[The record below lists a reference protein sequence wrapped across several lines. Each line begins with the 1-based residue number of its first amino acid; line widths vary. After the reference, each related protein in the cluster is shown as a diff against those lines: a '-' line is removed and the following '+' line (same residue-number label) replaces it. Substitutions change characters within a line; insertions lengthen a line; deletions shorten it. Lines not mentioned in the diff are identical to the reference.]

1 MLLLKQISE
10 AAEITPAPP
19 EVQEMGLREVIGG
32 LLTRDP
38 ATRLTLAQLRLN
50 AWLTDYDK
58 QPLPLQPE
66 SNVKVSPEE
75 IEQAVTN
82 RSTIKFGSA
91 SGPSALGAALSLCGT
106 GDSTFGWLRI
116 GSNTIRKRSNLAEAN
131 FYRAIAASGHLAPHL
146 PIIYSISGAE
156 SSSDEFLRLSATEG
170 IGREGGASS
179 SGHANYGAKPK
190 RARSSFGLSFG
201 GSLKRMVSFSG
212 GSPKRMASF
221 GGSSPKRMASFG
233 GSSPKRMVSLTATT
247 SSDGAAAMTLLPREA
262 ASTSAAMATSGLPKA
277 VSFDLPSGELPR
289 FDLPSGELPSV
300 GGADATDAAVA
311 IVADAA
317 VAIVVEAGVMGDVG
331 GGDLGGGDPST
342 APAPVEAAPTVTRAI
357 TTRTA
362 APSRSLAG
370 TTEDVVHILMGDLVT
385 GMSLP
390 CAMSFLMGVRTAT
403 ANDLGPEQATP
414 NAALGGS
421 MRSMAPERAAQMLT
435 AEEKEAGAVPL
446 HRYLEFLDT
455 ISTSRTLG
463 FRIDAAKTVVN
474 GALDLLPLPEGM
486 TLNTLSDEA
495 QIAEAIAIFL
505 QRDAGL
511 AAATLLKLKT
521 LEAAL
526 LRSSFFARHVF
537 LRTTMLLVFDD
548 AHRAK
553 GVDLKI
559 MNFGS
564 SYALPQSMTV
574 KHTEPWDGTAEC
586 HEDGYL
592 TGVRSLLRVVQS
604 VCDALASPAKV
615 TPAAADK
622 AQETTGSAQGG
633 AAGAD

>member
-221 GGSSPKRMASFG
+221 GGSSPKRM
-233 GSSPKRMVSLTATT
+233 VSLTATT

-277 VSFDLPSGELPR
+277 VSFDLPSGELPRVDLPSGELPR

-342 APAPVEAAPTVTRAI
+342 APAPVEAAPTVTRAV

-474 GALDLLPLPEGM
+474 GALDLLPLPEGT

-604 VCDALASPAKV
+604 VCDALASPAKM

>member
-10 AAEITPAPP
+10 ASEITPAPP

-50 AWLTDYDK
+50 AWLTDHDK

-66 SNVKVSPEE
+66 SNVQVSPEE

-91 SGPSALGAALSLCGT
+91 SGPSALGAALALCGT

-156 SSSDEFLRLSATEG
+156 SSSDEFMRLGATEG
-170 IGREGGASS
+170 VGREGGTSS

-201 GSLKRMVSFSG
+201 SSLKRMVSFSG
-212 GSPKRMASF
+212 GSPKRMAS
-221 GGSSPKRMASFG
+221 GGSSPT
-233 GSSPKRMVSLTATT
+233 RMVSVTATT
-247 SSDGAAAMTLLPREA
+247 SSDSDAATTLLPREA
-262 ASTSAAMATSGLPKA
+262 ASTPAASGLPKA
-277 VSFDLPSGELPR
+277 APFDLR
-289 FDLPSGELPSV
+289 SGELPSV
-300 GGADATDAAVA
+300 GGADA
-311 IVADAA
+311 ADAA
-317 VAIVVEAGVMGDVG
+317 VASVDDVAVMGDVG

-342 APAPVEAAPTVTRAI
+342 ALAPEPEEAVPTAVNEAVPTPVKEAVPTAARAVTS
-357 TTRTA
+357 RTA
-362 APSRSLAG
+362 APPSRSLAG

-385 GMSLP
+385 GMSQP
-390 CAMSFLMGVRTAT
+390 CAMSFLMGVRTIT
-403 ANDLGPEQATP
+403 AIDLGPEQATP
-414 NAALGGS
+414 NAALCGS

-474 GALDLLPLPEGM
+474 GSLDLLPLSEGT
-486 TLNTLSDEA
+486 TLNTLADEA
-495 QIAEAIAIFL
+495 QTAEAIAIFL

-511 AAATLLKLKT
+511 AVATLLKLKT

-526 LRSSFFARHVF
+526 MRSTFFARHVF

-548 AHRAK
+548 AHRSK

-564 SYALPQSMTV
+564 SYALPPSMTV

-592 TGVRSLLRVVQS
+592 TGVRSLLRVVQR
-604 VCDALASPAKV
+604 VCDALAPQAKV
-615 TPAAADK
+615 TPAAAAT
-622 AQETTGSAQGG
+622 AQESTGNAQGD